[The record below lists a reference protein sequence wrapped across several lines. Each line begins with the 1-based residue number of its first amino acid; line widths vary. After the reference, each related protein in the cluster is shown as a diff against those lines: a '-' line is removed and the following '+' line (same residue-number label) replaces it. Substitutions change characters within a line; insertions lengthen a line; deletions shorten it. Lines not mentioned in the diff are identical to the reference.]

1 MKSLTQVFKRIK
13 TICLYVICYLLCSI
27 IIISLFSWIYDING
41 VSESWR
47 ISFEV
52 FWNIKIYYDEV
63 IINWIYIEQIVN
75 NLFSLILVGG
85 VLAKLLA
92 PLNPI
97 IFSDYV
103 IYDTVDRKMSLQ
115 YWIMLPKGK
124 YLYDIKMKL
133 LLTEYETH
141 QKGINKIEPLWE
153 CREQDLELDLA
164 RGIRFITL
172 TEKDSTD
179 IIKTIEEYYDRHIQ
193 NGKFIGGNCSI
204 DLSIRGTSENG
215 TTYHAWHRYK
225 RDDILLGYRYVP
237 MQRHSYDTKDFYG
250 EEYLTEDE
258 KKKINPSEDF
268 YKAGKQEFFRY
279 QHFGKV
285 YRLRNSANSEKAKKK
300 HDILSKE
307 EIIHGQFF
315 KPYQLIVDL
324 ASFITWFFL
333 DSDRK
338 MRWVLKKIAKY
349 LLHISHIKRF

>member
-1 MKSLTQVFKRIK
+1 MKSVTHVLKKIK
-13 TICLYVICYLLCSI
+13 SICRYIFYYLLCSI
-27 IIISLFSWIYDING
+27 MIISLFSWIYSIKG
-41 VSESWR
+41 VDESWR
-47 ISFEV
+47 ISFEI
-52 FWNIKIYYDEV
+52 FWNINIYYNEV

-75 NLFSLILVGG
+75 SLFSLILVGV
-85 VLAKLLA
+85 VLAKLLS

-97 IFSDYV
+97 YFSDYV

-115 YWIMLPKGK
+115 YWIMLPKSK

-133 LLTEYETH
+133 LLAEYETH
-141 QKGINKIEPLWE
+141 QKGINKIEPIWE
-153 CREQDLELDLA
+153 CRESCLELDLA

-172 TEKDSTD
+172 TEEDSTD
-179 IIKTIEEYYDRHIQ
+179 IIKAIDEYYVKHMD
-193 NGKFIGGNCSI
+193 NGKFIGGDYSI

-225 RDDILLGYRYVP
+225 KDDILLGYRYVP
-237 MQRHSYDTKDFYG
+237 MQRHSYDTKDLYR
-250 EEYLTEDE
+250 EYYLTEDE
-258 KKKINPSEDF
+258 KKKIIPSEDF
-268 YKAGKQEFFRY
+268 YKLGKKEFFRY

-285 YRLRNSANSEKAKKK
+285 YRLRSSANSEKAKNK

-315 KPYQLIVDL
+315 KPFQLIVDFV
-324 ASFITWFFL
+324 SFITWFFL

-338 MRWVLKKIAKY
+338 MRWIFKKMAEY